1 MNPILASSLMLA
13 AILIPAFAALM
24 YLCWGWI
31 DMILYLI
38 YAVVCLIPSVIKYR
52 KLKKEGKL

>member
-24 YLCWGWI
+24 YLFWGWLG
-31 DMILYLI
+31 MILYLI